1 MNWSIKMPKYDYA
14 CSKCQALLE
23 KKLKRDLNDLEYQEL
38 VLFETSHSINPS
50 EKELLEAITCP
61 RCSSTECKKS
71 LMNVQITSYIR
82 GNGFLDVAGAK
93 RDMNKY
99 HLLQDD
105 PYKEYR
111 QPGEVDELKTKLERA
126 GKKTAKQQVFDVS
139 AKKSK
144 TSNKS
149 PDSK

>member
-14 CSKCQALLE
+14 CNKCQASLE
-23 KKLKRDLNDLEYQEL
+23 KKYNRDLTDEEYQEF
-38 VLFETSHSINPS
+38 VLFETSHGINPS
-50 EKELLEAITCP
+50 DKELKEATTCP
-61 RCSSTECKKS
+61 RCNSTDCQKS
-71 LMNVQITSYIR
+71 LMNVKITSYVR
-82 GNGFLDVAGAK
+82 GNGYLDVAGAK

-111 QPGEVDELKTKLERA
+111 QPGEVDELKNKLERA
-126 GKKTAKQQVFDVS
+126 GKKVAKQQVFDVS

-144 TSNKS
+144 PKKS
-149 PDSK
+149 PDNK

>member
-1 MNWSIKMPKYDYA
+1 MPKYDYA
-14 CSKCQALLE
+14 CSNCQAKLE
-23 KKLKRDLNDLEYQEL
+23 KKYKRDLTDEEYQEQ

-50 EKELLEAITCP
+50 EKELLEATTCP
-61 RCSSTECKKS
+61 RCSSTDCKKS

-105 PYKEYR
+105 PYKDYR

-126 GKKTAKQQVFDVS
+126 GKKTTKQQVFDVS
-139 AKKSK
+139 AKKTK
-144 TSNKS
+144 PTKKS
-149 PDSK
+149 PDNK

>member
-23 KKLKRDLNDLEYQEL
+23 KKNKRELTDEEYQEF

-50 EKELLEAITCP
+50 DKELLEAITCP
-61 RCSSTECKKS
+61 RCNSTDCKKS

-82 GNGFLDVAGAK
+82 GNGFLDVDGAK

-111 QPGEVDELKTKLERA
+111 QPGEVEELKTKLERA
-126 GKKTAKQQVFDVS
+126 GKKSTKQQVFDVS
-139 AKKSK
+139 ANKSKPSKKS
-144 TSNKS
+144 SNNK
-149 PDSK
+149 